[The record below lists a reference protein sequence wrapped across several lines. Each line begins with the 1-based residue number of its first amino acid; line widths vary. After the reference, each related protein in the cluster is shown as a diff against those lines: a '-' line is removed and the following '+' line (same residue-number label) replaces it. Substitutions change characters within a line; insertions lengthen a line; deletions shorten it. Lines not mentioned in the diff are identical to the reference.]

1 MDIMTTPP
9 RADVST
15 QTSQPAARVAQDAVS
30 VRPETSRPVMG
41 ASEADKPTPGRSSEF
56 QPLDVVQVGDNDD
69 IPVPPEPPRESAVL
83 AIIAA
88 AQEPDDGPGAEA
100 DAKAEEKG
108 SDAAAPADSPTT
120 AIPALLK
127 DIEDGPVNP
136 TVDIRS

>member
-88 AQEPDDGPGAEA
+88 AQEPDDSPGAAAEA
-100 DAKAEEKG
+100 EDKG
-108 SDAAAPADSPTT
+108 SDAAAPADSPTA